1 MIPEK
6 TILIKKE
13 VDIIHARKE
22 GREMARDI
30 GFGSV
35 EQCRIA
41 TAISELTRNIIRYAG
56 HGKVVIKAIQRRHK
70 GIEITCS
77 DEGPGI
83 PDIEIAMQDGY
94 STSKGLGAGLPGA
107 KRLMDDF
114 EIQSEIDCGTTV
126 VIRKWLR

>member
-1 MIPEK
+1 MISEK
-6 TILIKKE
+6 TINIKKE
-13 VDIIHARKE
+13 VDIIHARQE

-30 GFGSV
+30 GFGTV

-56 HGKVVIKAIQRRHK
+56 YGKVIIKVINRRRK

-83 PDIEIAMQDGY
+83 PDIEIAMQDGF
-94 STSKGLGAGLPGA
+94 STNRGLGSGLPGT
-107 KRLMDDF
+107 KRLMDEF
-114 EIQSEIDCGTTV
+114 EIKSEVDNGTTV